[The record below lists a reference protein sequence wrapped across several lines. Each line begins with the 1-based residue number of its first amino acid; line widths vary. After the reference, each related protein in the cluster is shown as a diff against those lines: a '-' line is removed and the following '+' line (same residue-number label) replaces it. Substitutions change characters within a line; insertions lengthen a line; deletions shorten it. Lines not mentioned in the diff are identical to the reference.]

1 MSKEKEASKD
11 DVARLIRGRPS
22 RGRVGSRQIRHR
34 LRQDEIERLQIARS
48 RGFLLVT
55 KSSRAAL
62 RNSWY
67 LDCQARKCACLYV
80 ERAEVGFQVTGS
92 VGTKKVETI
101 LEELDDVARFVQE
114 IEAEAGR

>member
-1 MSKEKEASKD
+1 
-11 DVARLIRGRPS
+11 
-22 RGRVGSRQIRHR
+22 
-34 LRQDEIERLQIARS
+34 
-48 RGFLLVT
+48 
-55 KSSRAAL
+55 
-62 RNSWY
+62 
-67 LDCQARKCACLYV
+67 V